1 MCKAILFLFVLL
13 FLKTS
18 SLHCQNRLSNSNKLS
33 YLSGGLNYSSHG
45 TGDLNG
51 FSINLEYRKQVKKR
65 ITLSFGLTSTIHDGK
80 ILIAYF
86 DSTGDR
92 RDASL
97 RINTSGVQ
105 LTSAVE
111 FTILKTKKNQFALGI
126 APLIRYQTTSRPN
139 DLFVYFP
146 AATGF
151 PLPVLAINN
160 TTPQRTLT
168 AGGLISLSYNRQLS
182 EQLTFGVRVSTQNDT
197 GLDFINQ
204 IGLSLMYRL
213 TK

>member
-1 MCKAILFLFVLL
+1 MSKPDN
-13 FLKTS
+13 KT
-18 SLHCQNRLSNSNKLS
+18 NIVV
-33 YLSGGLNYSSHG
+33 GINYSSHG
-45 TGDLNG
+45 TGDLHG

-111 FTILKTKKNQFALGI
+111 FTILKTKKNQFAVGI
-126 APLIRYQTTSRPN
+126 APLVRYQTTSRPN

-197 GLDFINQ
+197 RLDVINQ

-213 TK
+213 IK